1 MSVFLSLECKQVYNR
16 LEFSVL
22 RSKASQLEDGKERK
36 KGEEDRGQGGSG
48 ISTAPWQG
56 WACCGM
62 VMAIGSSE
70 AKVLA
75 CPEPLGIQG
84 LALSGASGSCSPTP
98 SKGQGPLRF
107 ENQPFTKREG
117 SRSSGGLTS
126 SRQCP
131 NPVAGFVEVC
141 QSTWP

>member
-1 MSVFLSLECKQVYNR
+1 MSLECKQVYNG
-16 LEFSVL
+16 LEFCVL

-36 KGEEDRGQGGSG
+36 KGEEDRRQGSSG

-75 CPEPLGIQG
+75 CPEPLLLGFRGWLCLEPQEAVHLLLPKTRDLWGLRTSISQG
-84 LALSGASGSCSPTP
+84 GKEAGAMGC
-98 SKGQGPLRF
+98 
-107 ENQPFTKREG
+107 
-117 SRSSGGLTS
+117 
-126 SRQCP
+126 
-131 NPVAGFVEVC
+131 
-141 QSTWP
+141 